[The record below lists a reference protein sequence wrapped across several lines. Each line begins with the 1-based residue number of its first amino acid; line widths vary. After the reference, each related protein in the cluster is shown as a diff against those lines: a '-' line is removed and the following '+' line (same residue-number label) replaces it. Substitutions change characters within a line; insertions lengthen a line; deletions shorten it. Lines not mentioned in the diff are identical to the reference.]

1 VTDTLSLTV
10 RSYWPSRAVV
20 VRAGVVCV
28 AFATWPGAVYA
39 QGSSSRALDKARG
52 AWDNADF
59 DLAPA
64 LYETAIEVGGLQRS
78 DVVDA
83 YVRMGSALA
92 INGKKKPALDAFRKA
107 ALIDPTFQLP
117 PEAGKKAATLA
128 KLAKRQQARTCSL
141 SISLQVADEV
151 DSGSPFG
158 VDVTVS
164 PPHPPLLDTLSFSA
178 RDSLAGYAYE
188 RTLPADASVH
198 FDVPTRM
205 TLPDATLVV
214 QVKAHDTHDN
224 ELWVGEKR
232 VHVAKPLPEPAPGAD
247 RSARTAPATAAPPRG
262 GATVLGLLAHR
273 LAVHHR
279 GRRSRR
285 GRGRDMVR
293 DAADGK
299 RVCGLPPGEAG
310 LGSLRRKVRAA
321 R

>member
-1 VTDTLSLTV
+1 
-10 RSYWPSRAVV
+10 
-20 VRAGVVCV
+20 
-28 AFATWPGAVYA
+28 VYA
-39 QGSSSRALDKARG
+39 QSSSSRALDKARA

-64 LYETAIEVGGLQRS
+64 LYETAIEVGGLSKS

-92 INGKKKPALDAFRKA
+92 INGKKKPSLDAFRKA

-117 PEAGKKAATLA
+117 PEAGKKATTLA
-128 KLAKRQQARTCSL
+128 KLAKRQQARTGSL

-158 VDVTVS
+158 VDIAVS

-178 RDSLAGYAYE
+178 RDSLAGHAYE
-188 RTLPADASVH
+188 RTLRADATVH

-214 QVKAHDTHDN
+214 QVKAHDAHDN

-232 VHVAKPLPEPAPGAD
+232 VHVARPLPEPAPAPIAAFEPNPQPRPRHRHEAEQPSSRGFWH
-247 RSARTAPATAAPPRG
+247 TAWPYIIG
-262 GATVLGLLAHR
+262 GAALAAGGAATWFATRPTENVYVDSPHVQLGLGH
-273 LAVHHR
+273 
-279 GRRSRR
+279 
-285 GRGRDMVR
+285 
-293 DAADGK
+293 
-299 RVCGLPPGEAG
+299 
-310 LGSLRRKVRAA
+310 
-321 R
+321 